1 MKPDTSKLFEE
12 VNEKIGRN
20 LLRYQYIEVFLKQII
35 PYTNTENKKQPY
47 FFDDGVDLEKF
58 REYQG
63 VIQSQTFGPLIGEF
77 KKFNKLPADFLIK
90 P

>member
-35 PYTNTENKKQPY
+35 PYTQVKS
-47 FFDDGVDLEKF
+47 EK
-58 REYQG
+58 
-63 VIQSQTFGPLIGEF
+63 
-77 KKFNKLPADFLIK
+77 
-90 P
+90 